1 MPLGQPVAK
10 HRVLAEGALLR
21 GVERRPFSEQLTRE
35 RELADVVELRRAYDD
50 LFDAFRELEV
60 VGDQR
65 GETRRPP
72 HMVVHLR
79 GVALEPLEERL
90 LEAEVPLSR
99 LLGAG
104 RGSNW
109 LMGLGIQCESF
120 PCMRSGR
127 QRISPCSPSGSCSA
141 LEERAAP
148 GFLRRRPKFFRRGER
163 PRLQPGSVRSRISIA
178 SPAGS
183 WIARRDIAS
192 WWSGAA
198 SVGSKPRSRYAMAQ
212 WTSRSSTAVTSTCSS
227 RLPTRWRPG
236 RCPRGRSPTRFAPS
250 SSGIGTHGCSWP
262 RSQ

>member
-90 LEAEVPLSR
+90 LEPEVPLSR

-120 PCMRSGR
+120 PVYALRSAADQPGACR
-127 QRISPCSPSGSCSA
+127 PVRVLPLKSA
-141 LEERAAP
+141 LPRASYGGHPTVFAALVS
-148 GFLRRRPKFFRRGER
+148 GLGRS
-163 PRLQPGSVRSRISIA
+163 QVRCG
-178 SPAGS
+178 AGS
-183 WIARRDIAS
+183 R
-192 WWSGAA
+192 
-198 SVGSKPRSRYAMAQ
+198 
-212 WTSRSSTAVTSTCSS
+212 
-227 RLPTRWRPG
+227 
-236 RCPRGRSPTRFAPS
+236 
-250 SSGIGTHGCSWP
+250 
-262 RSQ
+262 